1 MIDRFDLR
9 QRRLFIA
16 FLAVGFADATMA
28 IRLLYFPVLFFF
40 VEHGAYSCSMLMC
53 N

>member
-28 IRLLYFPVLFFF
+28 IRLLYFPVLFFLW
-40 VEHGAYSCSMLMC
+40 SMVLILVRC
-53 N
+53 